1 MDTRSKRTIVT
12 TLSQRDVVALDR
24 VRGEEKLSRAGL
36 AREAIGQYIAG
47 AIRRIPVVDPEPG
60 ELAAIA
66 RGEAAIARGEY
77 VTLEEL
83 LHDLD
88 IDRRKGGGGTKKS
101 RTTS

>member
-1 MDTRSKRTIVT
+1 MATRPRQTVAT
-12 TLSQRDVVALDR
+12 TLSQEDVAALDR
-24 VRGEEKLSRAGL
+24 VRREEKLSRAGL
-36 AREAIGQYIAG
+36 AREAIRQYIAG

-60 ELAAIA
+60 ELEDIA

-88 IDRRKGGGGTKKS
+88 IGRRKGGTKKS